1 MVLKTLNMSENLPP
15 QNIVKPMFGL
25 QLPQNRGTL
34 SISEGKRKVKD

>member
-1 MVLKTLNMSENLPP
+1 MVLKTLNMSEDLPH

-25 QLPQNRGTL
+25 QLQQNRGTL